1 MTHGLPLACSLGHF
15 LLHVD
20 EADPTEVDA
29 AEAEALPGMS
39 DAWWEGPGKFRR
51 LATFLLVWS
60 MYDVFS
66 W

>member
-39 DAWWEGPGKFRR
+39 DAW
-51 LATFLLVWS
+51 
-60 MYDVFS
+60 
-66 W
+66 